1 MEYSDADNSSPLSWS
16 YINDIIS
23 ETCKLKK
30 KKMYNQ
36 LNFLDTSVSFIAIYF
51 QKFVIFFLDSDNIDF
66 S

>member
-1 MEYSDADNSSPLSWS
+1 MQVTHISPLSWS

-30 KKMYNQ
+30 KIYNQ
-36 LNFLDTSVSFIAIYF
+36 LNFLDTSMSFIAIYF
-51 QKFVIFFLDSDNIDF
+51 QKFVIFLDSDNIDF